1 MKLSRSSGLF
11 EPAWCS
17 PKRHYR
23 TIAVVR
29 PRTLSSEPWRASGRC
44 SGMDTVTIIGL
55 IAAFCTTFSYFPQL
69 KKRWQ
74 TGSAGDLSLKTFA
87 TLAIGIALWVLY
99 GFLKSDIV
107 IILANVI
114 SFCLLIGILYFKLRE
129 RLRHQPEGGARE
141 GVASPG

>member
-1 MKLSRSSGLF
+1 
-11 EPAWCS
+11 
-17 PKRHYR
+17 
-23 TIAVVR
+23 
-29 PRTLSSEPWRASGRC
+29 
-44 SGMDTVTIIGL
+44 MDTVTIIGL

-87 TLAIGIALWVLY
+87 TLAIGVALWVLY

-114 SFCLLIGILYFKLRE
+114 SFFLPIGILYFKLRE